1 MWCAVKLNMWT
12 PEDCN
17 VLVLWKLVTDVTQGS
32 TTLCLASRRRL
43 LCPEAVIEEAFA
55 LSNETWTVLGNVPNS
70 NASVAG
76 DEDELAHVDDFSELG
91 V

>member
-1 MWCAVKLNMWT
+1 MRCAVKLYVRT

-32 TTLCLASRRRL
+32 ATLCLASRRRL
-43 LCPEAVIEEAFA
+43 LRPEAVIEEAFA
-55 LSNETWTVLGNVPNS
+55 LSNETWTVLGNVPHS
-70 NASVAG
+70 NAFVAG
-76 DEDELAHVDDFSELG
+76 DEDELAHVDNINGLG